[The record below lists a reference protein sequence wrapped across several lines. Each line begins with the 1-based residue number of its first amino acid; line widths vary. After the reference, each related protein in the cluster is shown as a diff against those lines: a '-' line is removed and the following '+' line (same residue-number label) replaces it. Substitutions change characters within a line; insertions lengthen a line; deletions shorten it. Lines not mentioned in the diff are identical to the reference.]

1 MSALP
6 IRLRLT
12 LPYAVGMA
20 FVLAAMGLFVY
31 TRVADTLLR
40 DVDQNLRA
48 QAAESAARVA
58 EGESVLDPEPSP
70 TPAIRQLLSPSG
82 AVLASTSRGVG
93 PLLRGRDLA
102 SARRGS
108 PEPRSGSIAGV
119 AGRWRILTRTVRL
132 KSGPAT
138 LVLAASLDQRDRTLD
153 RLVHEFVI
161 GGLAALLL
169 AVGAGYA
176 LAVGAL
182 RPVEAMR
189 RRAAAI
195 TARTPGSRLPVPRAK
210 DDLSRLA
217 QTLNDMLARLAA
229 ALEHERRFVDDA
241 SHELRTPL
249 SLLRTEVEIA
259 LRQPRSQAELEQA
272 LRSVAE
278 ETERLSQL
286 AEDLLLIARSD
297 NGELPI
303 RREHVS
309 AEELMSTV
317 ARRFALR
324 ALDHD
329 SSVSVEAAPGMMLD
343 ADGVRVEQALGNLV
357 ENALMHG
364 SGDVSL
370 AARIRGH
377 GVELSVSDEGTG
389 FPSDFAEQAFDRF
402 SRADEA
408 RSQGGSGLG
417 LAIVDLIARAHGGR
431 AELRNREGGG
441 AEVSIWLPTVAPEP
455 KAVEPAAKLGAT

>member
-1 MSALP
+1 M
-6 IRLRLT
+6 
-12 LPYAVGMA
+12 
-20 FVLAAMGLFVY
+20 
-31 TRVADTLLR
+31 
-40 DVDQNLRA
+40 
-48 QAAESAARVA
+48 
-58 EGESVLDPEPSP
+58 
-70 TPAIRQLLSPSG
+70 
-82 AVLASTSRGVG
+82 
-93 PLLRGRDLA
+93 
-102 SARRGS
+102 
-108 PEPRSGSIAGV
+108 
-119 AGRWRILTRTVRL
+119 
-132 KSGPAT
+132 
-138 LVLAASLDQRDRTLD
+138 LAASLDQRDRTLD

-169 AVGAGYA
+169 AVVAGYA

-329 SSVSVEAAPGMMLD
+329 GSVSVEAAPGTMLD

-370 AARIRGH
+370 TARIQGD
-377 GVELSVSDEGTG
+377 GVELAVSDEGTG
-389 FPSDFAEQAFDRF
+389 FPPDFAEQAFDRF

-417 LAIVDLIARAHGGR
+417 LAIVDLITRAHGGR

-441 AEVSIWLPTVAPEP
+441 AEVSSL
-455 KAVEPAAKLGAT
+455 AADRGA

>member
-1 MSALP
+1 M
-6 IRLRLT
+6 
-12 LPYAVGMA
+12 
-20 FVLAAMGLFVY
+20 
-31 TRVADTLLR
+31 
-40 DVDQNLRA
+40 
-48 QAAESAARVA
+48 
-58 EGESVLDPEPSP
+58 
-70 TPAIRQLLSPSG
+70 
-82 AVLASTSRGVG
+82 
-93 PLLRGRDLA
+93 
-102 SARRGS
+102 
-108 PEPRSGSIAGV
+108 
-119 AGRWRILTRTVRL
+119 
-132 KSGPAT
+132 
-138 LVLAASLDQRDRTLD
+138 
-153 RLVHEFVI
+153 VHEFVI

-169 AVGAGYA
+169 AVAGGYA

-195 TARTPGSRLPVPRAK
+195 TARTPERRLPVPPAK

-217 QTLNDMLARLAA
+217 RTLNDMLARLAA

-249 SLLRTEVEIA
+249 ALLRTEVEIA

-317 ARRFALR
+317 AKRFALR
-324 ALDHD
+324 ALERD
-329 SSVSVEAAPGMMLD
+329 SSVSVEAAPGAMLD
-343 ADGVRVEQALGNLV
+343 ADALRIEQALGNLV

-364 SGDVSL
+364 AGAVVL
-370 AARIRGH
+370 AARVEGDE
-377 GVELSVSDEGTG
+377 VELSVSDEGAG
-389 FPSDFAEQAFDRF
+389 FPPDFAEQAFDRF

-408 RSQGGSGLG
+408 RSYGGSGLG
-417 LAIVDLIARAHGGR
+417 LAIVDLITRAHGGR
-431 AELRNREGGG
+431 AEVRNRDGGG
-441 AEVSIWLPTVAPEP
+441 AVVSIWLPN
-455 KAVEPAAKLGAT
+455 AVTQPPAVNPTAKLGAT

>member
-1 MSALP
+1 MSRLP

-20 FVLAAMGLFVY
+20 IVLAAMGVFVY
-31 TRVADTLLR
+31 VRVADTLLR

-48 QAAESAARVA
+48 QAAESSARVA

-93 PLLRGRDLA
+93 PLLRGSDLA
-102 SARRGS
+102 TARRS
-108 PEPRSGSIAGV
+108 PDPRSGSIEGV
-119 AGRWRILTRTVRL
+119 AGKWRILTRPVRL
-132 KSGPAT
+132 HNGPAT

-169 AVGAGYA
+169 AVAGGYA

-195 TARTPGSRLPVPRAK
+195 TARTPERRLPVPPAK

-217 QTLNDMLARLAA
+217 RTLNDMLTRLAA

-249 SLLRTEVEIA
+249 ALLRTEVEIA

-317 ARRFALR
+317 AKRFALR
-324 ALDHD
+324 ALERD
-329 SSVSVEAAPGMMLD
+329 SSVSVEAAPGAMLD
-343 ADGVRVEQALGNLV
+343 ADALRIEQALGNLV

-364 SGDVSL
+364 AGAVVL
-370 AARIRGH
+370 AARVEGDE
-377 GVELSVSDEGTG
+377 VELSVSDEGAG
-389 FPSDFAEQAFDRF
+389 FPPDFAEQAFDRF

-408 RSQGGSGLG
+408 RSYGGSGLG
-417 LAIVDLIARAHGGR
+417 LAIVDLITRAHGGR
-431 AELRNREGGG
+431 AEVRNRDGGG
-441 AEVSIWLPTVAPEP
+441 AVVSIWLPN
-455 KAVEPAAKLGAT
+455 AVTQPPAVNPTAKLGAT

>member
-1 MSALP
+1 
-6 IRLRLT
+6 
-12 LPYAVGMA
+12 MA
-20 FVLAAMGLFVY
+20 GK
-31 TRVADTLLR
+31 
-40 DVDQNLRA
+40 
-48 QAAESAARVA
+48 
-58 EGESVLDPEPSP
+58 
-70 TPAIRQLLSPSG
+70 
-82 AVLASTSRGVG
+82 
-93 PLLRGRDLA
+93 
-102 SARRGS
+102 
-108 PEPRSGSIAGV
+108 
-119 AGRWRILTRTVRL
+119 WRILTRPVRL
-132 KSGPAT
+132 HNGPAT

-169 AVGAGYA
+169 AVAGGYA

-195 TARTPGSRLPVPRAK
+195 TARTPERRLPVPPAK

-217 QTLNDMLARLAA
+217 RTLNDMLARLAA

-249 SLLRTEVEIA
+249 ALLRTEVEIA

-317 ARRFALR
+317 AKRFALR
-324 ALDHD
+324 ALERD
-329 SSVSVEAAPGMMLD
+329 SSVSVEAAPGAMLD
-343 ADGVRVEQALGNLV
+343 ADALRIEQALGNLV

-364 SGDVSL
+364 AGAVVL
-370 AARIRGH
+370 AARVEGDE
-377 GVELSVSDEGTG
+377 VELSVSDEGAG
-389 FPSDFAEQAFDRF
+389 FPPDFAEQAFDRF

-408 RSQGGSGLG
+408 RSYGGSGLG
-417 LAIVDLIARAHGGR
+417 LAIVDLITRAHGGR
-431 AELRNREGGG
+431 AEVRNRDGGG
-441 AEVSIWLPTVAPEP
+441 AVVSIWLPN
-455 KAVEPAAKLGAT
+455 AVTQPPAVNPTAKLGAT

>member
-1 MSALP
+1 
-6 IRLRLT
+6 
-12 LPYAVGMA
+12 MA
-20 FVLAAMGLFVY
+20 GK
-31 TRVADTLLR
+31 
-40 DVDQNLRA
+40 
-48 QAAESAARVA
+48 
-58 EGESVLDPEPSP
+58 
-70 TPAIRQLLSPSG
+70 
-82 AVLASTSRGVG
+82 
-93 PLLRGRDLA
+93 
-102 SARRGS
+102 
-108 PEPRSGSIAGV
+108 
-119 AGRWRILTRTVRL
+119 WRILTRPVRL
-132 KSGPAT
+132 QSGPAT

-169 AVGAGYA
+169 AVVAGYA

-195 TARTPGSRLPVPRAK
+195 TARTPGSRLPVPPAK

-217 QTLNDMLARLAA
+217 LTLNDMLARLAA

-249 SLLRTEVEIA
+249 ALLRTEVEIA

-303 RREHVS
+303 RRERVS
-309 AEELMSTV
+309 ADELMGTV
-317 ARRFALR
+317 AKRFALR
-324 ALDHD
+324 ALEHD
-329 SSVSVEAAPGMMLD
+329 SSVSVEAAPGTMLD
-343 ADGVRVEQALGNLV
+343 ADGVRIEQALGNLV

-364 SGDVSL
+364 AGNVLL
-370 AARIRGH
+370 AARIEGD
-377 GVELSVSDEGTG
+377 GVELSVSDEGAG
-389 FPSDFAEQAFDRF
+389 FPPDFAEHAFDRF

-417 LAIVDLIARAHGGR
+417 LAIVDLITRAHGGR
-431 AELRNREGGG
+431 AEVRNREGGG
-441 AEVSIWLPTVAPEP
+441 AVVSIWLPTVAPEP

>member
-1 MSALP
+1 MAL
-6 IRLRLT
+6 
-12 LPYAVGMA
+12 
-20 FVLAAMGLFVY
+20 VLAAMGLFVY
-31 TRVADTLLR
+31 VRVADTLLR

-58 EGESVLDPEPSP
+58 DGESVLDPEPSP

-108 PEPRSGSIAGV
+108 SDLRSGSIEGV
-119 AGRWRILTRTVRL
+119 AGKWRILTRSVRL
-132 KSGPAT
+132 QSGPAT
-138 LVLAASLDQRDRTLD
+138 LVLAASLDQRDRT
-153 RLVHEFVI
+153 LVHEFVI

-195 TARTPGSRLPVPRAK
+195 TGRTPGSRLPVPPAK

-217 QTLNDMLARLAA
+217 RTLNDMLARLAA

-249 SLLRTEVEIA
+249 ALLRTEVEIA

-303 RREHVS
+303 RRERVS

-317 ARRFALR
+317 AKRFALR
-324 ALDHD
+324 ALEHD
-329 SSVSVEAAPGMMLD
+329 SSVTVEAAPGMMLD

-364 SGDVSL
+364 AGTVLL
-370 AARIRGH
+370 AARVEGD
-377 GVELSVSDEGTG
+377 GVELSVSDEGAG
-389 FPSDFAEQAFDRF
+389 FPPDFAEQAFDRF

-408 RSQGGSGLG
+408 RSHGGSGLG
-417 LAIVDLIARAHGGR
+417 LAIVDLITRAHGGR
-431 AELRNREGGG
+431 AEVRNREGGG
-441 AEVSIWLPTVAPEP
+441 AVVSIWLPTAVNEP